1 MFHALGNRQRFDSFV
16 RLCFSLLPQRYPP
29 VRRAQQHPSTCSPAR
44 LAAIQQGV
52 DSRPR
57 MAFPGV
63 PLDFSRCSLPGR
75 DKWHHCVHVTHC
87 NVTEW
92 QENLH
97 TGRVCVMIRSIGYN
111 ENFNRRHEARA
122 KTVGGIKKTLIVNF
136 HLCVII
142 EDNKFSIWILCVTI
156 VNLAPSVRLSNIPIN

>member
-1 MFHALGNRQRFDSFV
+1 MTTTVNSTVVKYRRLRRLTYFSRALRVMLFTRKFPRMFHALGNRQRFDSFV

-75 DKWHHCVHVTHC
+75 DK
-87 NVTEW
+87 
-92 QENLH
+92 
-97 TGRVCVMIRSIGYN
+97 
-111 ENFNRRHEARA
+111 
-122 KTVGGIKKTLIVNF
+122 
-136 HLCVII
+136 
-142 EDNKFSIWILCVTI
+142 
-156 VNLAPSVRLSNIPIN
+156 